1 MTDSQPYFGCL
12 ILNNL
17 VYNNYCIWYNFGKH
31 LFGKYEVRMDRFALH
46 SKYKPTGD
54 QPEAIEKLTEG
65 IMPVTRSKHYSAL
78 RVPAKPLQWQISLQT

>member
-1 MTDSQPYFGCL
+1 
-12 ILNNL
+12 
-17 VYNNYCIWYNFGKH
+17 
-31 LFGKYEVRMDRFALH
+31 MDRFVLH

-65 IMPVTRSKHYSAL
+65 INAGYKEQTYSAL